1 MIINTALKT
10 YQLYFDK
17 FNIRQ
22 VSSPSYIEL
31 SPTDI
36 NQALKNDKP
45 TSITYYESGEHGYYN
60 VITISWIINDQYIT
74 RKGNNRLP
82 NEIWIY
88 IQKSGLKQT
97 EYIYLHKKN
106 NGDND
111 DVSTLWKEE
120 EDYFD
125 INYEYKKFFHF

>member
-1 MIINTALKT
+1 MKINTTLKT
-10 YQLYFDK
+10 YQLYYDK

-22 VSSPSYIEL
+22 ASDGDYFEF
-31 SPTDI
+31 SPTII
-36 NQALKNDKP
+36 NQNTNDDKP
-45 TSITYYESGEHGYYN
+45 TLITYSESGEYGYYN
-60 VITISWIINDQYIT
+60 IITISWTINDLYIT

-88 IQKSGLKQT
+88 IQKSDLKQT
-97 EYIYLHKKN
+97 QYIYLYKKN
-106 NGDND
+106 NDDN

>member
-1 MIINTALKT
+1 MKINTTLKT
-10 YQLYFDK
+10 YQLYYDK

-22 VSSPSYIEL
+22 ASDGDYFEFSHTI
-31 SPTDI
+31 I
-36 NQALKNDKP
+36 NQNTNDDKP
-45 TSITYYESGEHGYYN
+45 TLITYSESGEYGYYN
-60 VITISWIINDQYIT
+60 IITISWTINDQYIT

-88 IQKSGLKQT
+88 IQKSDLKQT
-97 EYIYLHKKN
+97 QYIYLYKKN
-106 NGDND
+106 NDDN